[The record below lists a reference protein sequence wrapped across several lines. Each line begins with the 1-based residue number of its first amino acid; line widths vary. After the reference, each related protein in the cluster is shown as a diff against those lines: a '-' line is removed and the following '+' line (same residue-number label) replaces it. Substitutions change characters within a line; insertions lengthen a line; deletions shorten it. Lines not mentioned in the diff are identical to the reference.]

1 MRPSRRR
8 PPHDEGDPV
17 TRHLRILAL
26 LLAASFAL
34 AACGSDDN
42 GSSGSGGSS
51 AGADQPRKGKPAV
64 PIGDKNFTEQYV
76 LGELYA
82 QALKAKGYTVKLKS
96 NIGSSEIIDKA
107 LTTGSLDLYPE
118 YTGVILSELAHQ
130 TKNPSDPDDAYAQAK
145 KFEEGR
151 GFTLLDK
158 TPFFDSDALAV
169 KPAYAKKYGLK
180 SVADF
185 KKVNGKVA
193 LGAPPEFRTRFSGL
207 VGLREEYGL
216 NNFDFK
222 PLSIGLQYKALD
234 SGRIDTADV
243 FTTDGQLQRGSY
255 VVLKD
260 PKFIFGFQNVAPVV
274 SKKVL
279 DQQGP
284 EFADTLNAVS
294 AKLTT
299 EAMSRMNA
307 AVDIDKRKPAAV
319 AKAFLEANQLT

>member
-1 MRPSRRR
+1 
-8 PPHDEGDPV
+8 V
-17 TRHLRILAL
+17 TTRTWTRGLAALMAVALAL
-26 LLAASFAL
+26 AL
-34 AACGSDDN
+34 GACGSSN
-42 GSSGSGGSS
+42 SSSTSTGSS
-51 AGADQPRKGKPAV
+51 AASQPGKGKPAV
-64 PIGDKNFTEQYV
+64 TLGDKNFTEQFI

-82 QALKAKGYTVKLKS
+82 QALRAKGFKVNVKS

-107 LTTGSLDLYPE
+107 LTSGSLDVYPE

-130 TKNPSDPDDAYAQAK
+130 TKRPSDANAAYDAAK

-151 GFTLLDK
+151 GFTVLDK

-180 SVADF
+180 TVADF
-185 KKVNGKVA
+185 KKVSGKVR

-207 VGLREEYGL
+207 VGLKDEYGL

-234 SGRIDTADV
+234 SGRVDTADV

-260 PKFIFGFQNVAPVV
+260 PKFIFGFQNVTPVV
-274 SKKVL
+274 SQKVL
-279 DQQGP
+279 DREGP
-284 EFADTLNAVS
+284 AFAQTLNAVT

-299 EAMSRMNA
+299 EAMSKMNA
-307 AVDIDKRKPAAV
+307 AVDIDKRKPADV
-319 AKAFLEANQLT
+319 AKAFLAANQLT

>member
-1 MRPSRRR
+1 MTSRTWT
-8 PPHDEGDPV
+8 HGLAALLAV
-17 TRHLRILAL
+17 ALAL
-26 LLAASFAL
+26 AL
-34 AACGSDDN
+34 AACGSSN
-42 GSSGSGGSS
+42 KKASSTSGGAS
-51 AGADQPRKGKPAV
+51 ANAPGKVKPA
-64 PIGDKNFTEQYV
+64 ITMGDKNFTEEYV

-82 QALKAKGYTVKLKS
+82 QALRAKGYTVNLKA

-107 LTTGSLDLYPE
+107 LTSGNLDIYPE

-130 TKNPSDPDDAYAQAK
+130 TKRPSDANAAYAAAK

-158 TPFFDSDALAV
+158 SPFFDSDALAV
-169 KPAYAKKYGLK
+169 KPAYAKKHGLAT
-180 SVADF
+180 VADF
-185 KKVNGKVA
+185 KKVSGKVR

-207 VGLREEYGL
+207 LGLEQDYRL
-216 NNFDFK
+216 TNFDFK

-234 SGRIDTADV
+234 TGRVDTADV

-274 SKKVL
+274 SRKVL
-279 DQQGP
+279 DREGP
-284 EFADTLNAVS
+284 AFAQTLNAVT

-299 EAMSRMNA
+299 EAMRRMNA
-307 AVDIDKRKPAAV
+307 AIDIDKQKPPAV
-319 AKAFLEANQLT
+319 AKAFLAANGLV

>member
-1 MRPSRRR
+1 MT
-8 PPHDEGDPV
+8 
-17 TRHLRILAL
+17 TRTWTRGLAALMAVALAL
-26 LLAASFAL
+26 AL
-34 AACGSDDN
+34 GACGSSNDK
-42 GSSGSGGSS
+42 SSSTSGGSS
-51 AGADQPRKGKPAV
+51 GASQPGKGKPAV
-64 PIGDKNFTEQYV
+64 TLGDKNFTEQFV

-82 QALKAKGYTVKLKS
+82 QALRAKGFKINVKS

-107 LTTGSLDLYPE
+107 LTSGSLDLYPE
-118 YTGVILSELAHQ
+118 YTGVILSELAHE
-130 TKNPSDPDDAYAQAK
+130 TKRPSDANAAYDAAK

-169 KPAYAKKYGLK
+169 KPAYAQKYGLK
-180 SVADF
+180 TLADF
-185 KKVNGKVA
+185 KKVSAKVK

-207 VGLREEYGL
+207 VGLKQDYGL
-216 NNFDFK
+216 SNFDFK

-260 PKFIFGFQNVAPVV
+260 PKFIFGFQNVTPVV
-274 SKKVL
+274 SQKVL
-279 DQQGP
+279 DREGP
-284 EFADTLNAVS
+284 AFAQTLNAVT

-299 EAMSRMNA
+299 EAMSKMNA

-319 AKAFLEANQLT
+319 AKAFLEANSLV

>member
-1 MRPSRRR
+1 
-8 PPHDEGDPV
+8 V
-17 TRHLRILAL
+17 TRRTWTRGLAALLAVALAL
-26 LLAASFAL
+26 AL
-34 AACGSDDN
+34 AACGSSN
-42 GSSGSGGSS
+42 NNKTTSSGA
-51 AGADQPRKGKPAV
+51 AGQPGKGKPA
-64 PIGDKNFTEQYV
+64 ITMGDKNFTEQYI

-82 QALKAKGYTVKLKS
+82 QALRAKGYTVNLKA
-96 NIGSSEIIDKA
+96 NIGSSEIVDKA
-107 LTTGSLDLYPE
+107 LTSGSLDMYPE

-130 TKNPSDPDDAYAQAK
+130 TKRPSDADAAYAAAK

-169 KPAYAKKYGLK
+169 KPPYAKKNGLK
-180 SVADF
+180 TVADL
-185 KKVNGKVA
+185 KKVNGSIR

-207 VGLREEYGL
+207 VGLKQDYGL
-216 NNFDFK
+216 TSIAFK

-234 SGRIDTADV
+234 TGRIDAADV

-274 SKKVL
+274 SQKVL
-279 DQQGP
+279 DREGP
-284 EFADTLNAVS
+284 AFAQTLNSVS
-294 AKLTT
+294 SKLTA
-299 EAMSRMNA
+299 EAMQRMNA

-319 AKAFLEANQLT
+319 AKAFLAANGLV